1 MKQQLFKHPLQ
12 RLLYNHLGHTTKN
25 IATLMKHIAKLSLL
39 VIASTLLP
47 ISPASAEAKT
57 GYAANDLTLFC
68 NIDYAKSV
76 AKAANQDEVQ
86 SIALEAHKNNC
97 LFKTEAGSELVY
109 DYIGKESDGI
119 VLVMQIN
126 GDRDYY
132 RIIHEK
138 NIRPQEQLSSTSYN
152 TTTPFYGSLH
162 KDDDRS
168 SSQSNTESGNSDE
181 LKVGYTENIT
191 FLYCEKYFQDRDIAF
206 SGSGAIEAMEEAK
219 KERGCEKMLGPND
232 KVNYRPTYLGNFYI
246 VTYTDDNNQVY
257 MNVLPT
263 NYITPEE

>member
-1 MKQQLFKHPLQ
+1 MKQQLFKHPIQ
-12 RLLYNHLGHTTKN
+12 RLLYNSFDNTTQN

-47 ISPASAEAKT
+47 ISPASAEAKA

-126 GDRDYY
+126 GDQDYY

-138 NIRPQEQLSSTSYN
+138 NIRPQEQ
-152 TTTPFYGSLH
+152 
-162 KDDDRS
+162 S